1 MKRSPMRSSLGGA
14 FAFCLVGLAGC
25 KHADAPAPE
34 TTSSTTAPLP
44 AANASAGTAP
54 PAAAA
59 AATSEVHD
67 EDYDLTVVPDGSYA
81 TGKSGT
87 VKIVL
92 AAKGAYHVNDKYPYK
107 FKVKDAPGVAFKG
120 PVFTRDD
127 VSIEGKRATMNVE
140 FTPDSAGQKTIA
152 GLFQFSVCSA
162 DQCLV
167 EKRDLALDVS
177 VN

>member
-1 MKRSPMRSSLGGA
+1 MKRRPMRSSLGSVI
-14 FAFCLVGLAGC
+14 AFCLVGLAGC

-34 TTSSTTAPLP
+34 ATPGDPASS
-44 AANASAGTAP
+44 ASAASP
-54 PAAAA
+54 A

-67 EDYDLTVVPDGSYA
+67 EDYDLTVVPDGAYT

-92 AAKGAYHVNDKYPYK
+92 AAKGVYHVNDKYPYK

-127 VSIEGKRATMNVE
+127 VSIEEKRATMNVV

-152 GLFQFSVCSA
+152 GLFAFSVCSA
-162 DQCLV
+162 EHCLV
-167 EKRDLALDVS
+167 EKRDLTLDVS

>member
-92 AAKGAYHVNDKYPYK
+92 AAKGAE
-107 FKVKDAPGVAFKG
+107 FVARKCVEHGGKTSRTFG
-120 PVFTRDD
+120 MAGRRFGRQASRVCN
-127 VSIEGKRATMNVE
+127 EGR
-140 FTPDSAGQKTIA
+140 
-152 GLFQFSVCSA
+152 
-162 DQCLV
+162 
-167 EKRDLALDVS
+167 
-177 VN
+177 